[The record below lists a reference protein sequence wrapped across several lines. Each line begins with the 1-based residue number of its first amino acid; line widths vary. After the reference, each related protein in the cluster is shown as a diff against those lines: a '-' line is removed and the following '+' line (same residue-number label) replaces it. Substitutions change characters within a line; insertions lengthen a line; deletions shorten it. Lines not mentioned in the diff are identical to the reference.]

1 MSSFPFSYSNLRLL
15 WSMEALGVDHQ
26 CPSEGSSI
34 SATSEGTPTKDGER
48 AKKVKMKGKVSEE
61 ERKTETGSNLLL
73 DLRLSNDDSKLDLN
87 LCNSLRAAS
96 SPERTVMVRE
106 KQPERRVF
114 SCNFCKREFST
125 SQALGG
131 HQNAHKQERAI
142 AKRRQGMD
150 MPGFGHPHFHYNY
163 PYSSIPPVPLY
174 GSFNRSLGVRMD
186 SMIHKPPYPWTP
198 QPPPPPPGYRFGHGG
213 WLRPNMMSPQSAFEH
228 RIMRKED
235 FHMHGGGV
243 FGASTGPSSR
253 FEESDGAISSLG
265 VSNSNGDDPS
275 IVADK
280 ASGGDDLW
288 QGGHKDSDQPG
299 GPNLDLSLKL

>member
-1 MSSFPFSYSNLRLL
+1 
-15 WSMEALGVDHQ
+15 MEALGVDHQ

-73 DLRLSNDDSKLDLN
+73 DLRLSNDDSKVDLN
-87 LCNSLRAAS
+87 LCNSLRTAS

-142 AKRRQGMD
+142 AKGDKGWICQALDIHTFTIIIPIQASHQSHYMALSI
-150 MPGFGHPHFHYNY
+150 GH
-163 PYSSIPPVPLY
+163 
-174 GSFNRSLGVRMD
+174 LG
-186 SMIHKPPYPWTP
+186 
-198 QPPPPPPGYRFGHGG
+198 
-213 WLRPNMMSPQSAFEH
+213 
-228 RIMRKED
+228 
-235 FHMHGGGV
+235 
-243 FGASTGPSSR
+243 
-253 FEESDGAISSLG
+253 
-265 VSNSNGDDPS
+265 
-275 IVADK
+275 
-280 ASGGDDLW
+280 
-288 QGGHKDSDQPG
+288 
-299 GPNLDLSLKL
+299 

>member
-48 AKKVKMKGKVSEE
+48 AKKV
-61 ERKTETGSNLLL
+61 
-73 DLRLSNDDSKLDLN
+73 DLN
-87 LCNSLRAAS
+87 LCNSLRTAS

-142 AKRRQGMD
+142 AKRRQGWICQALDIHTFTIIIPIQASHQSHYMALSI
-150 MPGFGHPHFHYNY
+150 GHLGEDG
-163 PYSSIPPVPLY
+163 LY
-174 GSFNRSLGVRMD
+174 D
-186 SMIHKPPYPWTP
+186 S
-198 QPPPPPPGYRFGHGG
+198 
-213 WLRPNMMSPQSAFEH
+213 
-228 RIMRKED
+228 
-235 FHMHGGGV
+235 
-243 FGASTGPSSR
+243 
-253 FEESDGAISSLG
+253 
-265 VSNSNGDDPS
+265 
-275 IVADK
+275 
-280 ASGGDDLW
+280 
-288 QGGHKDSDQPG
+288 
-299 GPNLDLSLKL
+299 